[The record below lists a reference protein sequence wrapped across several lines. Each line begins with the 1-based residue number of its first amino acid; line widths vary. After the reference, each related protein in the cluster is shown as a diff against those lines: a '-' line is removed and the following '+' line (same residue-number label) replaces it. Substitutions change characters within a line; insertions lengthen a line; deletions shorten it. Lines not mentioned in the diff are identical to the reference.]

1 MGAKVTILKGVT
13 IGDKVVIGA
22 HVLVNKDVKKNYC
35 WCTSKNYTDVRVK
48 ETSIYDFLGI

>member
-22 HVLVNKDVKKNYC
+22 HVLVNKDVKKIIVGIP
-35 WCTSKNYTDVRVK
+35 VR
-48 ETSIYDFLGI
+48 IIRM